1 VKKQVL
7 ELVESCSKIDDRDE
21 ASRLLPSPS
30 SPIFPAP
37 LANYRPWYALTDK
50 HAIQRRHLSPTKST
64 AQPPA
69 THLHVATPVAAPRL
83 SVASPPSPGPA
94 VSPPPAA
101 PSCPYN
107 RPYPTFDLG
116 ITTGSCANFVP
127 RQTFIKSSSTS
138 SSTVL
143 VSHDGAEY
151 IEHPAT
157 PMEKR
162 NGCLSGWLIC

>member
-83 SVASPPSPGPA
+83 SVASSPSPAPA
-94 VSPPPAA
+94 ASPPPAA
-101 PSCPYN
+101 SPCS
-107 RPYPTFDLG
+107 
-116 ITTGSCANFVP
+116 TTGLARPLTWASRQAAAPTMSHARRSSNPLRP
-127 RQTFIKSSSTS
+127 RHLPCSS
-138 SSTVL
+138 
-143 VSHDGAEY
+143 AM
-151 IEHPAT
+151 
-157 PMEKR
+157 MEQ
-162 NGCLSGWLIC
+162 SI